1 MSRPPDPYHLA
12 VEVIRRRV
20 RSGRLVQGEQLRV
33 SEISDDLRLSGSPVR
48 EALSRLAGEALIED
62 RRGAGYFAWRL
73 DAVDLAGL
81 YGLQA
86 ALLWAAVTAGG
97 LRHGDPAIPSE
108 AAADNAE
115 PDGATGLVLAEAG
128 LTGLIRGARSQVLLE
143 THLRLADRLAPARRI
158 ESQVIPDLAGEWLDL
173 AAVVASSA
181 QGAAQAWID
190 LYRRRRDEHAAALV
204 AVMRAAAAGRRRI

>member
-108 AAADNAE
+108 AADDAE

-143 THLRLADRLAPARRI
+143 THLRLADRLAPARRV
-158 ESQVIPDLAGEWLDL
+158 EPQVIPDLAGEWLDL
-173 AAVVASSA
+173 AVVVASGA
-181 QGAAQAWID
+181 GGAARAWID

-204 AVMRAAAAGRRRI
+204 AAMRAAADGRRRI